1 MHCDLECANNHEKEH
16 SKQILV
22 LKITGSEN
30 KRVAKGQDNLKQVNE
45 RGKFLKKIYKWTFCK
60 SDGIDSITDD
70 TIANVAKKIRV
81 SIRFIKF
88 LLCKQKKKLNQPKNK
103 SSIQCQPHPVMI

>member
-1 MHCDLECANNHEKEH
+1 MHCDLEYANNHEKEH

-45 RGKFLKKIYKWTFCK
+45 RGKFLKKKNISGHFVKVMESTQLR
-60 SDGIDSITDD
+60 
-70 TIANVAKKIRV
+70 TI
-81 SIRFIKF
+81 
-88 LLCKQKKKLNQPKNK
+88 Q
-103 SSIQCQPHPVMI
+103 

>member
-1 MHCDLECANNHEKEH
+1 MHCDLEYANNHEKEH

-45 RGKFLKKIYKWTFCK
+45 RGKFLKKKYISGHFVKVMESTQLP
-60 SDGIDSITDD
+60 
-70 TIANVAKKIRV
+70 TI
-81 SIRFIKF
+81 
-88 LLCKQKKKLNQPKNK
+88 Q
-103 SSIQCQPHPVMI
+103 

>member
-1 MHCDLECANNHEKEH
+1 MHCDLEYANNHEKEH

-45 RGKFLKKIYKWTFCK
+45 RGKFLKKKYISEHFVKVMESTQLR
-60 SDGIDSITDD
+60 
-70 TIANVAKKIRV
+70 TI
-81 SIRFIKF
+81 
-88 LLCKQKKKLNQPKNK
+88 Q
-103 SSIQCQPHPVMI
+103 